1 MVGIPH
7 GQEERASQDQVA
19 TMRRLIRENT
29 KEMLVHASALGLGL
43 IFSGTYDQGLTE
55 ELFSLIDVGEE

>member
-1 MVGIPH
+1 
-7 GQEERASQDQVA
+7 
-19 TMRRLIRENT
+19 MRRLIRENT

-55 ELFSLIDVGEE
+55 ELFNLIDVGGWSMMMVDDDDHNNK